1 MREGKAGGEEARSGT
16 DGSGV
21 GSDIGNSVRWVR
33 SVAKWGRIMYVR
45 KLTVELLLGSAL
57 IAKTGRAIKIRGLLA
72 LRLWGER

>member
-1 MREGKAGGEEARSGT
+1 MEERVGRRRGPGRTGREWGATS
-16 DGSGV
+16 
-21 GSDIGNSVRWVR
+21 NSVRWVR